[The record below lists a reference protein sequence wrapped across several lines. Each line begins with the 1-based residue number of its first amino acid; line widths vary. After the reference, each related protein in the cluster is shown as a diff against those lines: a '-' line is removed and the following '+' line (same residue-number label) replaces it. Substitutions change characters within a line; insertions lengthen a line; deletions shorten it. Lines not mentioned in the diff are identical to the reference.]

1 MPNDHDAYKPAE
13 IAALI
18 EQVGVAKARLPLGQ
32 MLTLAVL
39 AGAFISF
46 GAAGYLMVM
55 TGADAGFGPQRLLGG
70 VVFSLGLIL
79 VIVGGAELFTGNAL
93 MVMAAVDGKIGLGA
107 LLRNWGVVYVGNLLG
122 ALGVAAAFW
131 LGGLA
136 DGPLGQTAATVATAK
151 AAGSAVPWLVKGALC
166 NTLVC
171 LAVWLP
177 LPFELVHLFEQP
189 VSVLQA
195 FSFLALFFFL
205 KSWKAGRVRHSSALS
220 LVYQTRLPRPRL
232 A

>member
-1 MPNDHDAYKPAE
+1 MLNDHDAYKPAE

-46 GAAGYLMVM
+46 GTAGYLMVM

-107 LLRNWGVVYVGNLLG
+107 LLRNWGGSIS
-122 ALGVAAAFW
+122 ATCWAP
-131 LGGLA
+131 GGLRGLSGLVGWRMA
-136 DGPLGQTAATVATAK
+136 
-151 AAGSAVPWLVKGALC
+151 PWAS
-166 NTLVC
+166 
-171 LAVWLP
+171 P
-177 LPFELVHLFEQP
+177 
-189 VSVLQA
+189 
-195 FSFLALFFFL
+195 
-205 KSWKAGRVRHSSALS
+205 
-220 LVYQTRLPRPRL
+220 PRL
-232 A
+232 SRPPRRRAAPCLGW